1 MFQLVLESDS
11 YVLTAKI
18 NLNMNAVCT
27 CLNIKT
33 AKNIAWCIDY
43 VADDKMIIPQFNQ
56 FSCAQYVSQL
66 IQCV

>member
-1 MFQLVLESDS
+1 
-11 YVLTAKI
+11 
-18 NLNMNAVCT
+18 MNAVCT